1 MDKLGNERIAFE
13 KIATY
18 MLEKRNESEKW
29 SREDFIIAMLI
40 ISQLIIFI
48 KYFFF

>member
-1 MDKLGNERIAFE
+1 MDKLDNECIVLE
-13 KIATY
+13 KTAMY
-18 MLEKRNESEKW
+18 MLEKRNESKKW
-29 SREDFIIAMLI
+29 SREDSIITMLT